1 LIQTSF
7 LNGIETVTRLCEHI
21 GLGEQHRF
29 IGFGFV
35 FHGIYFKF
43 FHLKCKDMLLR
54 CNTKDIRHKITVIHR
69 IFSKKLAI
77 ASKKLAIASK
87 KLAIAL
93 LGPFPTTALKG
104 AEKCTKKVLKIT
116 SKCTG
121 HFFDFRRTKSG
132 EKSKPKERH

>member
-1 LIQTSF
+1 
-7 LNGIETVTRLCEHI
+7 
-21 GLGEQHRF
+21 
-29 IGFGFV
+29 
-35 FHGIYFKF
+35 
-43 FHLKCKDMLLR
+43 MLLR

-69 IFSKKLAI
+69 IF
-77 ASKKLAIASK
+77 SKKLAIASK

-132 EKSKPKERH
+132 EKSKPKESKQKATNE